1 MRQSDLEELGTNL
14 QERKNALYQSGVDKG
29 ILIGL
34 SNVRN
39 YVDNHREPLL
49 RKILSGETINQEEDT
64 RLTVYSELVKEL
76 ERLKEL

>member
-14 QERKNALYQSGVDKG
+14 QERKDALYQSGVDRG
-29 ILIGL
+29 VLIGL
-34 SNVRN
+34 SHVRN
-39 YVDNHREPLL
+39 YVDNQREPLL

-64 RLTVYSELVKEL
+64 RLTVYSELVTEL

>member
-1 MRQSDLEELGTNL
+1 MRQSDLEELGANL

-49 RKILSGETINQEEDT
+49 RKILSEETI
-64 RLTVYSELVKEL
+64 
-76 ERLKEL
+76 